1 VDLAG
6 NVGRVTEM
14 IAARLWGGS
23 CIALATALLVVSA
36 RHMSG
41 ALEAVAWI
49 IPAAIRI
56 PLVHARPAPGRF

>member
-1 VDLAG
+1 
-6 NVGRVTEM
+6 M
-14 IAARLWGGS
+14 IAALLWGGS

-36 RHMSG
+36 RRMSG

-49 IPAAIRI
+49 LPAAIGI